1 MKKSSLKKTLLAST
15 MAFTLAMGTA
25 IPAFAANPLDNGDEG
40 VLLDSTGQTVAT
52 GNETTDMEYV
62 PADGASTA
70 GGKTDVGVFSRMGQ
84 LKVSIPT
91 NIALALTAGGGAIS
105 APDARTS
112 GSTSTNATSET
123 PVARQGSG
131 YGIENLGGMDV
142 KVTKLDAEVS
152 KTTGSTFSLATT
164 AQTSGS
170 TTPANTVS
178 ALALQMTV
186 SGAKGTPT
194 QINGT
199 KFVAATQA
207 PGWVIPGAQ
216 SDASG
221 VTPSVLGIAITG
233 SNSPIKGQIG
243 KVSTAS
249 THALDLVYTIGIA

>member
-25 IPAFAANPLDNGDEG
+25 IPAFAANPLGNGDEG

-52 GNETTDMEYV
+52 GAENTDMEYV

-105 APDARTS
+105 APDARTAP
-112 GSTSTNATSET
+112 STSTDATSEV

-152 KTTGSTFSLATT
+152 KTTGSTFSLATG
-164 AQTSGS
+164 AQTSTS
-170 TTPANTVS
+170 TTPPNTVS
-178 ALALQMTV
+178 ALYLNMAVT
-186 SGAKGTPT
+186 GAKGS
-194 QINGT
+194 
-199 KFVAATQA
+199 AANITSGVKSTQA
-207 PGWVIPGAQ
+207 PNWVIPGAQ
-216 SDASG
+216 SDENG